1 METAEHRPI
10 ERETIDRRVDKA
22 KPPFK
27 RKCEFCGRETM
38 DEHETIC
45 IECGAVTKE
54 VE

>member
-1 METAEHRPI
+1 METAEKRPV
-10 ERETIDRRVDKA
+10 ENTMQDRKVEKA
-22 KPPFK
+22 KPPYK
-27 RKCEFCGRETM
+27 RECVCGRQTL